1 MVLFKIKCHIAQLN
15 RLTMNSDNK
24 NEGYKTSAKGIALF
38 GGLQIYKLLLSV
50 IRTKCSAIFLG
61 PSGFG
66 VYSLIT
72 STLTSIELVTNC
84 GLGTSSVKD
93 IAHAQNDINEIARV
107 YLVLNRFVW
116 IIGLAASLFCII
128 GAKYLSISAFGSP
141 DYTLSFILVAVS
153 LLINQLITGQGA
165 LLTGMRKYK
174 LIARLNIWSN
184 TLGLTVTIVLYW
196 LEGVKA
202 IVPVIVSTALLN
214 LLFSFYYA
222 KHIQLPKVVL
232 SLKET
237 WEKGKEMLKMG
248 ILISLGGAVSSLAGY
263 AIRIFISQT
272 SGILIVGLFT
282 ASFSLVNTYLGMVVS
297 AIDKD
302 YYPRLC
308 SVENDSCCFI
318 KTINQQIEMLVLLL
332 APIIIVFAIYSPT
345 VVSVFYS
352 DKFQSASGFMV
363 LVALAMIFFVPAKTI
378 SMAFLAKGNSKGYFV
393 NKITF
398 IAYTLVFNI
407 IGYNYGGL
415 FGLGI
420 SYLGAYIL
428 YLFQTLI
435 SCYQHYRFSF
445 EKQIIKKLCLYL
457 ALLISACIL
466 SFYAPSLLKYS
477 IGSALVIITS
487 LIAFIDLNSKL
498 NIIKYLHRKL

>member
-1 MVLFKIKCHIAQLN
+1 
-15 RLTMNSDNK
+15 MNSDNK

-93 IAHAQNDINEIARV
+93 IAHAQNDINEISRV
-107 YLVLNRFVW
+107 YWVLNRFVW
-116 IIGLAASLFCII
+116 ITGFVASLFCIL
-128 GAKYLSISAFGSP
+128 GAKYLSISAFGNS
-141 DYTLSFILVAVS
+141 DYTLAFILVAFS
-153 LLINQLITGQGA
+153 LLINQLISGQGA

-174 LIARLNIWSN
+174 LMARLNIWSN
-184 TLGLTVTIVLYW
+184 TLGLIVTIVLYW

-222 KHIQLPKVVL
+222 KQIQLPKVVL

-237 WEKGKEMLKMG
+237 WGKGKEMLKNG

-308 SVENDSCCFI
+308 SVENDSYCFN

-332 APIIIVFAIYSPT
+332 SPIIAVFAIFSPT
-345 VVSVFYS
+345 VIYVFYS
-352 DKFQSASGFMV
+352 DKFQSASGFMI
-363 LVALAMIFFVPAKTI
+363 LVALAMTFFVPAKTI

-393 NKITF
+393 NQFTF
-398 IAYTLVFNI
+398 VAYTLVFNI
-407 IGYNYGGL
+407 IGFNYGGL
-415 FGLGI
+415 LGLGI
-420 SYLGAYIL
+420 SYLCAYIL
-428 YLFQTLI
+428 YLFQTII
-435 SCYQHYRFSF
+435 SCYKNYRFNF
-445 EKQIIKKLCLYL
+445 EKQIIKKLCFYL
-457 ALLISACIL
+457 VLLVSACCL
-466 SFYAPSLLKYS
+466 SFYATSLLKYT
-477 IGSALVIITS
+477 IGSALVIATS
-487 LIAFIDLNSKL
+487 LIAFIDINSKL
-498 NIIKYLHRKL
+498 GIIKYLCKKL

>member
-1 MVLFKIKCHIAQLN
+1 
-15 RLTMNSDNK
+15 MNSIDKNK
-24 NEGYKTSAKGIALF
+24 GYKTSAKGIVLF
-38 GGLQIYKLLLSV
+38 GGLQIYKILLSV

-66 VYSLIT
+66 IYSLIT
-72 STLTSIELVTNC
+72 STLTSIEQVTNC

-93 IAHAQNDINEIARV
+93 IAYAQNDMKEVSRV

-116 IIGLAASLFCII
+116 ITGFAATLFCIF
-128 GAKYLSISAFGSP
+128 GAKYLSISAFGNS
-141 DYTLSFILVAVS
+141 DYTTAFVFAAIS

-174 LIARLNIWSN
+174 FIARLNIWSN
-184 TLGLTVTIVLYW
+184 TLGLIVTIVLYW
-196 LEGVKA
+196 LGREKA

-222 KHIQLPKVVL
+222 KQIPLPKVVL
-232 SLKET
+232 SLRKT
-237 WEKGKEMLKMG
+237 WQKGKEMLKMG

-263 AIRIFISQT
+263 AIRIFISQM
-272 SGILIVGLFT
+272 SGIFIVGLFT

-308 SVENDSCCFI
+308 SVKSDSVSFN

-332 APIIIVFAIYSPT
+332 SPIIVVFAIFSPT
-345 VVSVFYS
+345 VIYAFYS
-352 DKFQSASGFMV
+352 EKFQSASGFMV
-363 LVALAMIFFVPAKTI
+363 LVALAMTFFVPAKTI
-378 SMAFLAKGNSKGYFV
+378 SMAFLAKGNSKGYFL
-393 NKITF
+393 NQFTF
-398 IAYTLVFNI
+398 VAYTLVLNV
-407 IGYNYGGL
+407 IGFHYGEL

-420 SYLGAYIL
+420 SYLGAYML
-428 YLFQTLI
+428 YLFQTFFT
-435 SCYQHYRFSF
+435 CHHYYQFSF
-445 EKQIIKKLCLYL
+445 EKQIIMKVCLYL
-457 ALLISACIL
+457 VLLISACLL
-466 SFYAPSLLKYS
+466 SFYATSLIRYT
-477 IGSALVIITS
+477 IGTTLVVTTS

-498 NIIKYLHRKL
+498 NIINYLRKKL